1 MNAPVSDALV
11 VFGVTG
17 DLAYRKIFPALY
29 HLVRRGRLGSPVIG
43 VARGGWSIEQLR
55 ERVADSLKSRG
66 ARDDA
71 AMAKLCSL
79 LRYVDGDYRDRQVFV
94 RLAQALGNAE
104 RPLHYLAIAPSLFPA
119 VVAGLGELRCAAG
132 SRVVVEKPF
141 GRDLASALAL
151 NKALHEA
158 FPESSV
164 FRIDH
169 YLGKEPVQNLLY
181 FRFANAF
188 LEPLWNRHHVANVQI
203 TMAERFGVEGRGRF
217 YEELG
222 AVRDVVQNHMMEVL
236 AFLAMEPPVQD
247 DSESMR
253 DEKVKLLRGVR
264 PVSAADLV
272 RGQYEG
278 YLKEEGVAP
287 DSRVETF
294 AAVRLCID
302 NWRWAGVPF
311 FIRAG
316 KRMPSTA
323 TEVQVTLRSP
333 PMSVFR
339 EPAGQEPN
347 RLRFR
352 LGPGEVTLGLAANVK
367 VPGTAMAGRAIEL
380 DFCHQPDD
388 EMEAY
393 ERLIGD
399 ALRGDTTLFARQD
412 SIEAAWR
419 IFDPVLARGTP
430 VHAYPPG
437 TWGPAEAEALAA
449 SAGGWRELSVQSCR
463 P

>member
-29 HLVRRGRLGSPVIG
+29 HLVRRGRLSSPVIG

-55 ERVADSLKSRG
+55 ERVADSLKSHG

-71 AMAKLCSL
+71 AVAKLCSL

-94 RLAQALGNAE
+94 RLGQALGNAE
-104 RPLHYLAIAPSLFPA
+104 RPLHYLAIPPSLFPA

-141 GRDLASALAL
+141 GRDLESAAAL
-151 NKALHEA
+151 NRALHEA

-203 TMAERFGVEGRGRF
+203 TMAERFGIEGRGRF

-236 AFLAMEPPVQD
+236 AFLAMEPPVRD

-264 PVSAADLV
+264 PVSASDLV

-278 YLKEEGVAP
+278 YVREEGVAP

-323 TEVQVTLRSP
+323 TEVQVTLRQP
-333 PMSVFR
+333 PTSVFR
-339 EPAGQEPN
+339 EPAAQEAN

-352 LGPGEVTLGLAANVK
+352 LGPGEVTIGLAANVK
-367 VPGTAMAGRAIEL
+367 VPGTAMAGRPIEL

-419 IFDPVLARGTP
+419 IFDSVLAQGTP

-437 TWGPAEAEALAA
+437 TWGPAEAEALVA
-449 SAGGWRELSVQSCR
+449 SAGGWRELGVQSCR